1 MYYKCITK
9 IRIMGEVIKDGFK
22 FKTEIVDDKNVLAIY
37 DAQGKR
43 VQLDD
48 LESMRDSLA
57 VDLKEE
63 NKLKDIPS
71 SFSEFLKQVDFSEFV
86 RNKSLENEL
95 TEDVMSDLIEAL
107 NEDKFII
114 NVKSRQI
121 FGTTLF
127 CLYSIWKAYHGENVL
142 LLSHNQASSEDVK
155 KMMFQMLNC
164 ESIKKALKFNQS
176 SIKND
181 DITFMSNGHIKMRTT
196 TKDSEF
202 RGHSIDLLIFD
213 EFSFFDKQETAYEA
227 IESCLSKDS
236 QVIISSTPYTK
247 DDLFYEL
254 YATEKISKKNG
265 GLSVSII
272 DKAVARN
279 YKFKKEDII
288 LKFKVPALESISQY
302 KVVALDDIYYRDEKI
317 VDKFT
322 VMKISQK
329 YRDNIQENS
338 KMIDLLVS
346 IKIPT
351 QEPSPKAVN
360 CGYDYDIEKFG
371 IDFALV
377 SINSEQSFEKK
388 IVEIPF
394 YKKKNQPLLMETK
407 VDIKRRDL
415 GSVAADK
422 VERLFEQNKI
432 GESGYE
438 ILDNGKLIFDMNKF
452 TTFGEE
458 QEIHTQ
464 LNCKFLKIPLK
475 SSKEGKTVSMRMNGE
490 MLSRINEKIDEVSI
504 LVKREVSFSDY
515 IRGLIKKDLD

>member
-1 MYYKCITK
+1 
-9 IRIMGEVIKDGFK
+9 MGEVIKDGFK

-63 NKLKDIPS
+63 NQLKEKNFS
-71 SFSEFLKQVDFSEFV
+71 SFSKFLKKVDFSEFV
-86 RNKSLENEL
+86 SSKSLENEL
-95 TEDVMSDLIEAL
+95 IEDVMSDLIEAL

-247 DDLFYEL
+247 DDVFYEL

-288 LKFKVPALESISQY
+288 LKFKVPALENISQY

-322 VMKISQK
+322 VMKINQK